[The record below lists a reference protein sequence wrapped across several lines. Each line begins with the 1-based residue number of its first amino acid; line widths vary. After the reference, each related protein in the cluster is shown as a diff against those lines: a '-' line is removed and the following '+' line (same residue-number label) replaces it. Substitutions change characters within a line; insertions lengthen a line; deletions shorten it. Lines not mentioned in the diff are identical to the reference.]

1 MASHTAPAAVSD
13 QILAGRFHASIS
25 RFIRYGAIRQRGSR
39 LYLRSASGFAWITP
53 QFRIRHDCCI
63 YAKVYTGYTGTAYV
77 CFGRAAS
84 PEYGRSTI
92 GVGMPILIPSCFV
105 GSNVPRRQART
116 QMSIVTSTQCL
127 ALGVL
132 TAGSLKGLAISYTSN
147 SVVVRYPSPF
157 RTPGGT
163 RAKTPR
169 IRCLHRPQVM
179 HPLRYVVLGI
189 VSNVSV
195 RQYISV

>member
-1 MASHTAPAAVSD
+1 MITAPT
-13 QILAGRFHASIS
+13 
-25 RFIRYGAIRQRGSR
+25 
-39 LYLRSASGFAWITP
+39 LRS
-53 QFRIRHDCCI
+53 
-63 YAKVYTGYTGTAYV
+63 YTGTAYV
-77 CFGRAAS
+77 FS
-84 PEYGRSTI
+84 DIPLNPEYGRSAI
-92 GVGMPILIPSCFV
+92 GLEMPILIPSCFV
-105 GSNVPRRQART
+105 GSNVPRRQAQN
-116 QMSIVTSTQCL
+116 QMNIVTSTQCL

-147 SVVVRYPSPF
+147 SVLVRYPSPF